1 MSELD
6 EANWAAAHYRVERFS
21 TGLMMSKRKRKKAA
35 EQAVK
40 FGDPTP
46 EEPHDII
53 RMFDRDG
60 TVVYERDWGRDRPS
74 AMAQEAQI
82 VDDLLRM
89 NVNLFRAKWGIPLP
103 APADATDDGPEGG

>member
-1 MSELD
+1 
-6 EANWAAAHYRVERFS
+6 
-21 TGLMMSKRKRKKAA
+21 MMSKRKRKKAA

-46 EEPHDII
+46 GESHDII
-53 RMFDRDG
+53 RVFDRDAN
-60 TVVYERDWGRDRPS
+60 VVYERDWGRDRPS

-89 NVNLFRAKWGIPLP
+89 DVNLFRAKWGIALR
-103 APADATDDGPEGG
+103 APADAPEGGLEGG